1 MQGIEFEE
9 DRNFQDIKV
18 KTLTESPAKQG
29 FIIDLLAKA
38 GIADK
43 STADIVLL
51 GIAAIFFG
59 ITIFLYAGILGN
71 NAPVRLTQEQIAE
84 QQRVMKEM
92 MGIK

>member
-9 DRNFQDIKV
+9 DKNLAGLKPVAYQTPATRN
-18 KTLTESPAKQG
+18 G
-29 FIIDLLAKA
+29 IILKLVEKA
-38 GIADK
+38 GIEDK
-43 STADIVLL
+43 TTANVILL

-59 ITIFLYAGILGN
+59 ITIYLYAGILGN
-71 NAPVRLTQEQIAE
+71 NAPVKLTQEQIAE